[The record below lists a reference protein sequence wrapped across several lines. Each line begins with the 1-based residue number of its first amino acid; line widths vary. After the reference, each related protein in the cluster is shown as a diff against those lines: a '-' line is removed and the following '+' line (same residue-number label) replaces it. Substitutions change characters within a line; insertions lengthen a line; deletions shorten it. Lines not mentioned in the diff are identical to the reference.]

1 MNLMDRQAQRKA
13 REALAARLKDA
24 VDAGRVK
31 VEDAVRVTKSSPE
44 TVAGW
49 MAGLQTPQKK
59 AARRLERFL
68 EEAKA

>member
-1 MNLMDRQAQRKA
+1 MNQLDRLAQRDDRK
-13 REALAARLKDA
+13 ALAARLKEA

-31 VEDAVRVTKSSPE
+31 VEDAVRSTRTSPE

-49 MAGLQTPQKK
+49 MAGLQIPQKK

-68 EEAKA
+68 AGA

>member
-24 VDAGRVK
+24 VDSGRVK
-31 VEDAVRVTKSSPE
+31 VEDAVRATRTSPE

-49 MAGLQTPQKK
+49 MAGFQVPQKK

-68 EEAKA
+68 EEK